1 MRQIIWQMLQ
11 VQSFKYL
18 KENHQ
23 NYEVRVFSFSR
34 SSAVEWSVRKNAN
47 RLAVILLRQAAFSL
61 SAWTKKLLFTWIL
74 SRRACLGH
82 SVRWRGQERA
92 SGEREKKDMVL
103 EYVLDSKGQKREDR
117 LQSAHKK
124 RGWNVEAKL
133 ETGFT
138 SVWNPSTKIATNR
151 LNRT

>member
-1 MRQIIWQMLQ
+1 MR
-11 VQSFKYL
+11 Y
-18 KENHQ
+18 
-23 NYEVRVFSFSR
+23 VFLASR

-61 SAWTKKLLFTWIL
+61 SAWTEKLLFTWIL

-103 EYVLDSKGQKREDR
+103 EYVLDSKGQKRKDR
-117 LQSAHKK
+117 LQSEHKK
-124 RGWNVEAKL
+124 KED
-133 ETGFT
+133 EM
-138 SVWNPSTKIATNR
+138 
-151 LNRT
+151 